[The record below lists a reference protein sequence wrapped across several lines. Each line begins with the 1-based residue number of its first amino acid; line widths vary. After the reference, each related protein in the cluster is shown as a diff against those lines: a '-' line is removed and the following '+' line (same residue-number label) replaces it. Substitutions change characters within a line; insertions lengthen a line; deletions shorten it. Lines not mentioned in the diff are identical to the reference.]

1 MAMTPVEVRTPS
13 RDSDTRRLAEE
24 LLSPAAQE
32 FLTRL
37 HREVEPTRHGLLETR
52 QQRWA
57 ELRRTGKLTF
67 PAETRSTS
75 APRIGA
81 SRMLRTTCRSA
92 RSRSPGRRI
101 ARWS

>member
-37 HREVEPTRHGLLETR
+37 HREVEPTRAELLETR
-52 QQRWA
+52 QERWK
-57 ELRRTGKLTF
+57 ELRRTGKLAF
-67 PAETRSTS
+67 PAEK
-75 APRIGA
+75 A
-81 SRMLRTTCRSA
+81 SVNMMIEKSNR
-92 RSRSPGRRI
+92 
-101 ARWS
+101 